1 MNKFEESNFY
11 KALQDFFINA
21 DKKTFLQFLAEFYNR
36 TEGIIDKNNIQDDLI
51 KELREL
57 YLEFNEKGIDENIVR
72 EKVNYFLENS
82 EKIKDINLKLNTN
95 TNNIKNITSQLD
107 TNTKEI
113 KRNKNI
119 KDYRF
124 LCATFKNG
132 NNHQKLIVQ
141 GSDDGEKFYEIAP
154 EGCYIPKLASSLR
167 DPSIAKVGEYF
178 YITYTTVAWDKG
190 NTIGFVKTK
199 DFINFEGEKLF
210 TIGNFQRIWSP
221 CWFKDGTNLWIII
234 NATNDT
240 TTGTEP
246 GGWNVYLIPFN
257 YSNDTLE
264 LTNMQKLGGIA
275 DNTIDCH
282 LYKFI
287 DKYVAVVKNETTKY
301 IEVYKS
307 SNIYDGY
314 KLIRGG
320 DWAKWGKDFEGAY
333 LMQLEN
339 GKLRMYLDN
348 FSHSLGRNFLLYSD
362 SVDNGLTW
370 SPLKDVKSPQ
380 WDVRHATFF
389 DNNQLEYGT
398 NNNVFESTNNIKGN
412 QCVIVKS
419 AIEQTIPN
427 IERTTVRFEQAVYD
441 YFKLNNDGVI
451 TCKENGIYHIS
462 TQIVFAGTN
471 AQDNTRRMILIFK
484 NGEVKSSV
492 SILNG
497 GSTIP
502 HAMICSATV
511 DLAVGDT
518 ITIKVV
524 QESGSS
530 LNISTGS
537 DCPVLSMFKVG
548 E

>member
-1 MNKFEESNFY
+1 MATEIQTIKASQLVELTEVTDSNY
-11 KALQDFFINA
+11 VVVTDGATSKKVKATNLKGNSLTSEQAQQLSVAYTHSQSPHVNSED
-21 DKKTFLQFLAEFYNR
+21 LS
-36 TEGIIDKNNIQDDLI
+36 NITSA
-51 KELREL
+51 
-57 YLEFNEKGIDENIVR
+57 
-72 EKVNYFLENS
+72 VNLNS
-82 EKIKDINLKLNTN
+82 EKISELNSQMD
-95 TNNIKNITSQLD
+95 NI
-107 TNTKEI
+107 TKEI

-124 LCATFKNG
+124 LCATFRNG
-132 NNHQKLIVQ
+132 DNYQKLIVQ

-167 DPSIAKVGEYF
+167 DPSIVKVGEYF

-199 DFINFEGEKLF
+199 DFINFENEKLF
-210 TIGNFQRIWSP
+210 SIGNFQRIWSP

-240 TTGTEP
+240 TTEGEP
-246 GGWNVYLIPFN
+246 SGWNVYLIPFN

-264 LTNMQKLGGIA
+264 EANMQKLEGVA

-314 KLIRGG
+314 TLIRGG

-362 SVDNGLTW
+362 SVDNGLSW
-370 SPLKDVKSPQ
+370 SPLKDVLSPK
-380 WDVRHATFF
+380 WNVRHATFY
-389 DNNQLEYGT
+389 DNNQLEYGKD
-398 NNNVFESTNNIKGN
+398 NKVFESNSNIKGN

-419 AIEQTIPN
+419 AVEQTVAN
-427 IERTTVRFEQAVYD
+427 SERYIVKFEQSIYD
-441 YFKLNNDGVI
+441 YFNLYNDGAIV
-451 TCKENGIYHIS
+451 CKENGLYHINA
-462 TQIVFAGTN
+462 QIVFNGTN
-471 AQDNTRRMILIFK
+471 ASDNTRRMVMIFK
-484 NGEVKSSV
+484 NWVSMASV
-492 SILNG
+492 SILNN
-497 GSTIP
+497 GSTLP
-502 HAMICSATV
+502 HSMICSTTV
-511 DLAVGDT
+511 ALAPGDS
-518 ITIKVV
+518 INIIAV
-524 QESGSS
+524 QESGSN
-530 LNISTGS
+530 LNIGTGT
-537 DCPVLSMFKVG
+537 DCSIVSMFKVG

>member
-1 MNKFEESNFY
+1 MIEFKESKFY
-11 KALQDFFINA
+11 KLLQDFSLNN
-21 DKKTFLQFLAEFYNR
+21 DKETFLQMLAEFYNK
-36 TEGIIDKNNIQDDLI
+36 TEGIINKNIIQDELI

-57 YLEFNEKGIDENIVR
+57 YIKFNEEGIDENIVR
-72 EKVNYFLENS
+72 EKVNYFVENN
-82 EKIKDINLKLNTN
+82 EKIQDIITKIIRNA
-95 TNNIKNITSQLD
+95 NNIKNITSQLD

-124 LCATFKNG
+124 LCATFRTG
-132 NNHQKLIVQ
+132 DNHQKLIVQ
-141 GSDDGEKFYEIAP
+141 GSDDGKKFYEIAP

-167 DPSIAKVGEYF
+167 DPSITKVGEYF
-178 YITYTTVAWDKG
+178 YITYTTVAWNKG

-199 DFINFEGEKLF
+199 DFINFENEKLF
-210 TIGNFQRIWSP
+210 TIGSFQRIWSP

-240 TTGTEP
+240 TTEGEP
-246 GGWNVYLIPFN
+246 SGWNVYLIPFN

-264 LTNMQKLGGIA
+264 ETNMQKLGGIA

-307 SNIYDGY
+307 SNIYNGY

-370 SPLKDVKSPQ
+370 SELKDVKSPQ

-389 DNNQLEYGT
+389 DNNQLEYGI

-419 AIEQTIPN
+419 AVEQTIPN
-427 IERTTVRFEQAVYD
+427 IDRTTVQFEQAVYD

-462 TQIVFAGTN
+462 TQIVFNGTN
-471 AQDNTRRMILIFK
+471 AGDNTRRMILIFK

-502 HAMICSATV
+502 HAMICNTTV

-518 ITIKVV
+518 ISIKVV
-524 QESGSS
+524 QESGSP
-530 LNISTGS
+530 LNILTGP

>member
-1 MNKFEESNFY
+1 MNEFQDTKFY
-11 KALQDFFINA
+11 KLLQDFFINNT
-21 DKKTFLQFLAEFYNR
+21 KETFIKMLAEFYNR
-36 TEGIIDKNNIQDDLI
+36 TEGIIIKNDVQDELI
-51 KELREL
+51 KELRGMFL
-57 YLEFNEKGIDENIVR
+57 QFNENGIDENIVI

-82 EKIKDINLKLNTN
+82 SKINDIITKLNTN
-95 TNNIKNITSQLD
+95 I
-107 TNTKEI
+107 KEI
-113 KRNKNI
+113 KRNKI
-119 KDYRF
+119 IEGYRF

-132 NNHQKLIVQ
+132 DNNQKLIIQ
-141 GSDDGEKFYEIAP
+141 GSNDGEKFYEIAS
-154 EGCYIPKLASSLR
+154 EGCYIPKLATSLR
-167 DPSIAKVGEYF
+167 DPSIVKVGEYF

-199 DFINFEGEKLF
+199 DFINFENEKLF

-240 TTGTEP
+240 TTGSEP
-246 GGWNVYLIPFN
+246 SGWNVYLIPFN

-264 LTNMQKLGGIA
+264 EANMKKLGGIA

-320 DWAKWGKDFEGAY
+320 DWANWGKDFEGAY

-419 AIEQTIPN
+419 AVEQTIPN

-462 TQIVFAGTN
+462 TQIVFNGTN
-471 AQDNTRRMILIFK
+471 AGDNTRRMILIFK

-497 GSTIP
+497 GSTMP
-502 HAMICSATV
+502 HAMICSATI

-530 LNISTGS
+530 LNILTGP
-537 DCPVLSMFKVG
+537 DCSVLSMFKVG

>member
-1 MNKFEESNFY
+1 MNEFQDTKFY
-11 KALQDFFINA
+11 KLLQDFFINNT
-21 DKKTFLQFLAEFYNR
+21 KETFIKMLAEFYNR
-36 TEGIIDKNNIQDDLI
+36 TEGIIIKNDMQDELI
-51 KELREL
+51 KELREMFL
-57 YLEFNEKGIDENIVR
+57 QFNENGIDENIVI

-82 EKIKDINLKLNTN
+82 SKINDIITKLN
-95 TNNIKNITSQLD
+95 

-113 KRNKNI
+113 KRNKI
-119 KDYRF
+119 IEGYRF

-132 NNHQKLIVQ
+132 DNNQKLIIQ
-141 GSDDGEKFYEIAP
+141 GSNDGEKFYEIAP
-154 EGCYIPKLASSLR
+154 EGCYIPKLAENLR
-167 DPSIAKVGEYF
+167 DPAIVKVGEYF
-178 YITYTTVAWDKG
+178 YITYTTVAWGIG

-210 TIGNFQRIWSP
+210 NIGNFQRIWSP

-240 TTGTEP
+240 ATGSEP

-264 LTNMQKLGGIA
+264 ETNMKKLGGIA

-320 DWAKWGKDFEGAY
+320 DWANWGKDFEGAY

-362 SVDNGLTW
+362 SIDNGLTW

-419 AIEQTIPN
+419 AVEQTIPN

-462 TQIVFAGTN
+462 TQIVFNGTN
-471 AQDNTRRMILIFK
+471 AGDNTRRMILIFK

-502 HAMICSATV
+502 HAMLCSATI

-524 QESGSS
+524 QESGST
-530 LNISTGS
+530 LNILTGP
-537 DCPVLSMFKVG
+537 DCSVLSMFKVG

>member
-1 MNKFEESNFY
+1 MTDYNIDNVKNDIEN
-11 KALQDFFINA
+11 LQDLNKYDFQEIKRLDA
-21 DKKTFLQFLAEFYNR
+21 L
-36 TEGIIDKNNIQDDLI
+36 IIDFDKRVLQSINFNNLINKKIQDDYENI
-51 KELREL
+51 K
-57 YLEFNEKGIDENIVR
+57 KIIIDEYVSTTLDKKIDDKYNSNKKKIDA
-72 EKVNYFLENS
+72 VNE
-82 EKIKDINLKLNTN
+82 
-95 TNNIKNITSQLD
+95 QLD
-107 TNTKEI
+107 TITKEL
-113 KRNKNI
+113 KGNKNI

-124 LCATFKNG
+124 LCATFRNG
-132 NNHQKLIVQ
+132 NDYQKLIVQ

-167 DPSIAKVGEYF
+167 DPSIVKVGEYF
-178 YITYTTVAWDKG
+178 YITYTTIAFNKG

-199 DFINFEGEKLF
+199 DFINFEGEKSF
-210 TIGNFQRIWSP
+210 NIGSFARIWSP

-234 NATNDT
+234 NATNDET
-240 TTGTEP
+240 DSSEP
-246 GGWNVYLIPFN
+246 TGWNVYIIPFD

-264 LTNMQKLGGIA
+264 NINMKKLGGIA

-314 KLIRGG
+314 TLIRGG
-320 DWAKWGKDFEGAY
+320 DWAKWCKDFEGAY

-362 SVDNGLTW
+362 SVDNGLSW
-370 SPLKDVKSPQ
+370 SPLKDVISPH
-380 WDVRHATFF
+380 WNVRHATFF

-412 QCVIVKS
+412 HCVIVKS
-419 AIEQTIPN
+419 AVEQTIPN
-427 IERTTVRFEQAVYD
+427 IERTTVQFEQVIYD
-441 YFKLNNDGVI
+441 YFKLNNNGII

-471 AQDNTRRMILIFK
+471 TEDNTRRLILIMK
-484 NGEVKSSV
+484 NGESKSSV

-497 GSTIP
+497 GSTTP
-502 HAMICSATV
+502 QAMICNATV
-511 DLAVGDT
+511 DLGVGDT
-518 ITIKVV
+518 IAIKVV
-524 QESGSS
+524 QESGSP
-530 LNISTGS
+530 LKILTGP
-537 DCPVLSMFKVG
+537 DCSVLSMFKVG

>member
-1 MNKFEESNFY
+1 MM
-11 KALQDFFINA
+11 
-21 DKKTFLQFLAEFYNR
+21 
-36 TEGIIDKNNIQDDLI
+36 G
-51 KELREL
+51 
-57 YLEFNEKGIDENIVR
+57 
-72 EKVNYFLENS
+72 
-82 EKIKDINLKLNTN
+82 
-95 TNNIKNITSQLD
+95 
-107 TNTKEI
+107 
-113 KRNKNI
+113 
-119 KDYRF
+119 
-124 LCATFKNG
+124 
-132 NNHQKLIVQ
+132 
-141 GSDDGEKFYEIAP
+141 
-154 EGCYIPKLASSLR
+154 
-167 DPSIAKVGEYF
+167 
-178 YITYTTVAWDKG
+178 
-190 NTIGFVKTK
+190 K
-199 DFINFEGEKLF
+199 DFIIFENEKLF

-240 TTGTEP
+240 TTGGEP
-246 GGWNVYLIPFN
+246 SGWNVYLIPFN

-264 LTNMQKLGGIA
+264 EANMKKLGGIA

-314 KLIRGG
+314 TLIRGG
-320 DWAKWGKDFEGAY
+320 DWANWGKDFEGAY

-389 DNNQLEYGT
+389 DNNKLDYGT

-419 AIEQTIPN
+419 AVEQTIPN

-441 YFKLNNDGVI
+441 YFKLNNNGVI

-462 TQIVFAGTN
+462 TQIVFNGTN
-471 AQDNTRRMILIFK
+471 AGDNTRRMILIFK

-497 GSTIP
+497 GSTTP
-502 HAMICSATV
+502 HAMICSATI

-530 LNISTGS
+530 LNIATGS